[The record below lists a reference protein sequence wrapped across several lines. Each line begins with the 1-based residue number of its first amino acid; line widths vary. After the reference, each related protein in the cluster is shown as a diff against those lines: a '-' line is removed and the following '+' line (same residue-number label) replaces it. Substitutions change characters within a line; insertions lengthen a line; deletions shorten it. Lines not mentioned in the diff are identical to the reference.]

1 MPSVE
6 IPTLVGQE
14 RKKMQELWDLYDEK
28 RNPLHMTHIRGT
40 RMKRGTYHVAVGIW
54 TVNDNQ
60 EILITLRAHEKAD
73 WPDMWE
79 NTAGS
84 LLAGETSRQGAVR
97 ELFEETGI
105 RVTEDE
111 LFFLGT
117 ERGRTTIGDC
127 YIVRKNIDIKDI
139 VFQKGETVNAKWVT
153 LSQLDSMMENGLI
166 APPVSHRLSRI
177 RGRFEDF
184 LFGKTGKSDK

>member
-1 MPSVE
+1 
-6 IPTLVGQE
+6 
-14 RKKMQELWDLYDEK
+14 MQELWDLYDEN
-28 RNPLHMTHIRGT
+28 RNPLHMTHIRGA

-54 TVNDNQ
+54 TVNDRQ
-60 EILITLRAHEKAD
+60 EILVTLRSHEKPD

-84 LLAGETSRQGAVR
+84 VLAGETSRQGAVR

-105 RVTEDE
+105 RATEDE

-127 YIVRKNIDIKDI
+127 YIVRKNVDIGDI
-139 VFQKGETVNAKWVT
+139 VFQEGETVNAKWVT
-153 LSQLDSMMENGLI
+153 LRQLDEMIAGELI
-166 APPVSHRLSRI
+166 APPVSHRLRRI
-177 RGRFEDF
+177 RGKFEDF
-184 LFGKTGKSDK
+184 LFGKTGGDFHGEN